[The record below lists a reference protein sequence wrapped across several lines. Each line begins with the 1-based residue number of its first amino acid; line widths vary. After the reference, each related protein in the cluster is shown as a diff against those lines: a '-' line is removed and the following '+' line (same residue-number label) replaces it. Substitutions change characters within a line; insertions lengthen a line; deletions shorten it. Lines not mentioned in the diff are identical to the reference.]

1 MLYRF
6 IKKAGS
12 VVRIGDID
20 AETLESKLQG
30 YLNEGFELAS
40 AEEYDA
46 QVIGAV
52 NRQLEEANAKIAE
65 LTKLAEASEEAGSEG
80 STEEAAA

>member
-6 IKKAGS
+6 IKKEGN
-12 VVRIGDID
+12 VIRIGDID
-20 AETLESKLQG
+20 IESLESKLQG

-40 AEEYDA
+40 AEEYDE

-52 NRQLEEANAKIAE
+52 NRQLEEANVKIAE
-65 LTKLAEASEEAGSEG
+65 LTKSAEGSEEAGSEG
-80 STEEAAA
+80 STEGVAA

>member
-6 IKKAGS
+6 IKKEGN
-12 VVRIGDID
+12 VIRIGDID

-30 YLNEGFELAS
+30 YLNDGFELAS
-40 AEEYDA
+40 AEEHDE

-52 NRQLEEANAKIAE
+52 NRQLEEANAKITE
-65 LTKLAEASEEAGSEG
+65 LTKPVEASEEARSEG

>member
-6 IKKAGS
+6 IKKEGN
-12 VVRIGDID
+12 VIRIGDID
-20 AETLESKLQG
+20 IESLEPKLQG
-30 YLNEGFELAS
+30 YLNEGFEFAT
-40 AEEYDA
+40 AEEHDE

-65 LTKLAEASEEAGSEG
+65 LTKPAEASEEAGSEG